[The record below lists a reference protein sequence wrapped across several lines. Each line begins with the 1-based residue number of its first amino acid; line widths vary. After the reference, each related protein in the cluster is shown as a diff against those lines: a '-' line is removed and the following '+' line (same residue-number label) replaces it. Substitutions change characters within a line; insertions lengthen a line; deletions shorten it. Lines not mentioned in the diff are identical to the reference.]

1 MADIRCDKQ
10 DIIVAC
16 SSGALTAALDIFWV
30 GEFSLKDAHEWGS
43 DKTEEF
49 VKKVAKSQ
57 GFKGDDTKDAIKFL
71 ADEKKHKDGTR
82 GFHIP
87 ADSNTA
93 DFGGG
98 IQHHLRD
105 FAHHPTPVGLF
116 FSILTQF
123 TEKSYGADSKGGFLV
138 VDVRDKTFIG
148 KNLQEKMLY
157 GVTYWL
163 FHMVSDMAGS
173 GSLSEGT
180 GIPGPIVSLMKE
192 LSVLPIFKKTDEKG
206 RKEASVYITRLFNGT
221 MLGERDE
228 NGKLI
233 KEGLLKF
240 DLRTELGIAHELF
253 EQAVPVVLCE
263 CMVSVSYLIR
273 RLIRV
278 LKENTVSSI
287 PDLIILKNQF
297 FEKCSADELK
307 RLRTLSSLSFSTVD
321 LSAAAVV
328 AFTKC
333 EGDKKKFA
341 IGFAKRVN
349 YFGVG
354 RLIIAGTG
362 ELGMCAEK
370 FFYEYEPV
378 VAKAK
383 NKAIEKVDPNVIEVS
398 DKSLSTVGVI
408 AGIGTPIGFISAAI
422 GVYKEISESAKEY
435 KIAKEERIRIE
446 AECKDAIE
454 LLNEYQEEM
463 ETVVSEYMID
473 RLTIF
478 GGALDQMD
486 VALIGD
492 DTDYFIEANNKIQ
505 NKLGNDSQFTS
516 MDEFDALMSSDSTLK
531 L

>member
-1 MADIRCDKQ
+1 MKEISIDKT
-10 DIIVAC
+10 DRLIAC
-16 SSGALTAALDIFWV
+16 SSGALTASLDVFWV

-43 DKTEEF
+43 DKIEGF
-49 VKKVAKSQ
+49 VKKVANSQ
-57 GFKGDDTKDAIKFL
+57 GYEGDDVKDAITYL
-71 ADEKKHKDGTR
+71 AEDVEYKKEIK

-87 ADSNTA
+87 ADSNTP

-105 FAHHPTPVGLF
+105 FSHHPTPVGLF

-157 GVTYWL
+157 GVTYWM

-173 GSLSEGT
+173 GTLSEGT

-206 RKEASVYITRLFNGT
+206 RKEFSVYITRLFNGT

-233 KEGLLKF
+233 KDGLLKF
-240 DLRTELGIAHELF
+240 DLRTELGIANELF
-253 EQAVPVVLCE
+253 EQAVPVLLCE
-263 CMVSVSYLIR
+263 SIVSISYLLR

-278 LKENTVSSI
+278 LKENSISSI
-287 PDLIILKNQF
+287 SDLKIIKDRFLKR
-297 FEKCSADELK
+297 CSGDELK
-307 RLRTLSSLSFSTVD
+307 RLRTLSALSFSAVD

-328 AFTKC
+328 SFAKC
-333 EGDKKKFA
+333 DGDKKKFA
-341 IGFAKRVN
+341 IGLAKRVN

-354 RLIIAGTG
+354 RLIVAGTG
-362 ELGMCAEK
+362 EIGIRAENL
-370 FFYEYEPV
+370 FYEYEPV
-378 VAKAK
+378 VS
-383 NKAIEKVDPNVIEVS
+383 KVKSEALDKVNPDAIEVS
-398 DKSLSTVGVI
+398 GKTVSTVGAI
-408 AGIGTPIGFISAAI
+408 AGMGTPIGFIFAAI
-422 GVYKEISESAKEY
+422 GVYKEIFESAEEY
-435 KIAKEERIRIE
+435 KIAREERIKIE
-446 AECKDAIE
+446 AECTTAIE
-454 LLNEYQEEM
+454 LLNEYHAEM
-463 ETVVSEYMID
+463 EAVVSEYMID

-486 VALIGD
+486 IALLSD
-492 DTDYFIEANNKIQ
+492 DTDAFIGANNKIQ
-505 NKLGNDSQFTS
+505 NKLGKESRFSS
-516 MDEFDALMSSDSTLK
+516 MDEFDALMSSDGSFK